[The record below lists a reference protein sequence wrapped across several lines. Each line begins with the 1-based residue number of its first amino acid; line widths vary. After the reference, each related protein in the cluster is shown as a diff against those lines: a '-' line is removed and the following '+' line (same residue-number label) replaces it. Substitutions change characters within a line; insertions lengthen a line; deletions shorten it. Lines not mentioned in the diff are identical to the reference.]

1 MDDDPNCKSIEIDVK
16 TSMAILTKFSKS
28 IKIINAITS
37 STVMF
42 TTKDLIA
49 VGIDDVEVTKLG
61 EITLNEAI
69 DNDGA
74 IESNNNNKT
83 ITVNTR
89 RTLRA
94 GIWNTMCL
102 PFDVNMSTM
111 EAALGEDQNIQMRTY
126 CDYENNVMKFEEA
139 TEVSA
144 GTPFLVKI
152 NSEKENPTF
161 SGVTISNTPAQII
174 NNNGV
179 KFVGTYS
186 PVDLATDGTDL
197 FITISNTLARPKTD
211 TGANHMNGLRAYIQV
226 PSPTFA
232 STRLAL
238 GDETTG
244 IGDARWV
251 NGEGAE
257 GASLLNAEKVNGEE
271 AFNLAGQRIG
281 KRTKGLCI
289 INGKLMFNK

>member
-1 MDDDPNCKSIEIDVK
+1 M
-16 TSMAILTKFSKS
+16 TSLEKLKKNSKS
-28 IKIINAITS
+28 IKIINATSS
-37 STVMF
+37 STVKF

-49 VGIDDVEVTKLG
+49 VGIDDVVVTKLG

-74 IESNNNNKT
+74 IESNNNKT

-111 EAALGEDQNIQMRTY
+111 EAALGENQNIQMRTY
-126 CDYENNVMKFEEA
+126 YDYENNVMKFVGA

-161 SGVTISNTPAQII
+161 SGVTISNTPAQTV
-174 NNNGV
+174 NHNDV

-186 PVDLATDGTDL
+186 PVDLATNGTDL
-197 FITISNTLARPKTD
+197 FITISNTLARPN
-211 TGANHMNGLRAYIQV
+211 ASPNNRMNGLRAYIQV
-226 PSPTFA
+226 PSSLAT
-232 STRLAL
+232 TRLAL
-238 GDETTG
+238 DDETTG
-244 IGDARWV
+244 VDDVTRIV
-251 NGEGAE
+251 NNNEI
-257 GASLLNAEKVNGEE
+257 
-271 AFNLAGQRIG
+271 FNLAGQRIG
-281 KRTKGLCI
+281 KATKGI
-289 INGKLMFNK
+289 HVVNGKLMFVK